1 MSTRCCVYASCS
13 SAMGRKFK
21 GTASIMDGAMVRGLP
36 KNFLGR
42 KSLLVRETLSLIR
55 MNALQR
61 TKFSHQKR

>member
-1 MSTRCCVYASCS
+1 
-13 SAMGRKFK
+13 MGRKFK